1 MHLGQACK
9 FKFLP
14 NFIQKCA
21 IAKLLVANP
30 DCRGKMFIYDSMTQG
45 LELLAMRELQE
56 AENLFLGIINDPY
69 SQPEETKQAKEYLSD
84 IRDCKKGDKT
94 LNFALYKGLVKKVV
108 ASLDYVDEL
117 VAGIYFS
124 PAHSYSE
131 IDQALLSQI
140 PSIVSRLKQIKIR
153 DISARDKLFARF
165 EKGGARLIR
174 NQLGKRKGNVEQK
187 DTTFDTYRYKTIFRK
202 FIEQINPFLLERH
215 LELLDYIL
223 ATGEIQLLED
233 SKLNGLTPKYVWI
246 IESTLESQWYLLRS
260 YFFKARAEIE
270 SQFKKK
276 EGTRKYWEEV
286 KYKKI
291 KIFEECD
298 FSEANIQKFLFID
311 KLNYKTLKE
320 IHSFA
325 GTMGLVLMPRDVSLA
340 LRGVEKAKDHIRER
354 GGFLMGNRKIFQDS
368 LLELGFSKKNAYVI
382 AKQAKCFNNHQI
394 SEAFKLALKVTRGD
408 IAWYRIPPNSENLKN
423 EIENQCSKHLSTV
436 RIHLFERGR
445 LNKIL
450 LQEGKKLIR
459 SYLEMVY
466 GNKVSELHCYFRLE
480 TIHQYYKLKYFQYHE
495 EVVPSVSEL
504 IKISRKEFQPTLKK
518 GYEAF
523 VNKKRLHIPPA
534 LYRQIASKQ
543 SVTEWEDA
551 YTTPEEKI
559 LLCFWFL
566 MDHGATIN
574 QKLVDHGVLKPGFDL
589 WGFLKGQGEEC
600 KS

>member
-1 MHLGQACK
+1 
-9 FKFLP
+9 
-14 NFIQKCA
+14 
-21 IAKLLVANP
+21 
-30 DCRGKMFIYDSMTQG
+30 MFIYDSMTQG
-45 LELLAMRELQE
+45 LELLAMRELQD
-56 AENLFLGIINDPY
+56 AENIFLSIINDPY
-69 SQPEETKQAKEYLSD
+69 SQPAETKQAKEYLSD

-94 LNFALYKGLVKKVV
+94 LNFSLYKELIKKVV

-117 VAGIYFS
+117 IADIYFS

-131 IDQALLSQI
+131 IDQELLSKI

-153 DISARDKLFARF
+153 DISARDKLFAKF

-174 NQLGKRKGNVEQK
+174 NRLGKRKGNVEQK
-187 DTTFDTYRYKTIFRK
+187 DTSFDTYRYKTIFRK

-233 SKLNGLTPKYVWI
+233 SKLTSLTPKYVWI
-246 IESTLESQWYLLRS
+246 IESTLKSRWYLLRS

-291 KIFEECD
+291 KIFEECN

-311 KLNYKTLKE
+311 KLNYKTLEE
-320 IHSFA
+320 IHSFV

-368 LLELGFSKKNAYVI
+368 LLQLGFSKKNAYVI
-382 AKQAKCFNNHQI
+382 AKQAKRFNNHQI
-394 SEAFKLALKVTRGD
+394 SEAFELALKVTRSE

-423 EIENQCSKHLSTV
+423 EIENQCTKHLSTV

-450 LQEGKKLIR
+450 LQKGKKLIR
-459 SYLEMVY
+459 SYLEMIY
-466 GNKVSELHCYFRLE
+466 GDKVSELHCYFRLE

-495 EVVPSVSEL
+495 EAVPSVSEL

-523 VNKKRLHIPPA
+523 VKKKRVQISTALHKE
-534 LYRQIASKQ
+534 IASKQ
-543 SVTEWEDA
+543 SVTEWEDT

-559 LLCFWFL
+559 LLRFWFL
-566 MDHGATIN
+566 MDHGVTIN
-574 QKLVDHGVLKPGFDL
+574 QKLVDRGVLKPGFDL
-589 WGFLKGQGEEC
+589 WEFLKGQGEEC

>member
-1 MHLGQACK
+1 
-9 FKFLP
+9 
-14 NFIQKCA
+14 
-21 IAKLLVANP
+21 
-30 DCRGKMFIYDSMTQG
+30 MFIYDSMTQG
-45 LELLAMRELQE
+45 LELLAMRELQD
-56 AENLFLGIINDPY
+56 AENIFLSIINDPY
-69 SQPEETKQAKEYLSD
+69 SQPAETKQAKEYLSD

-94 LNFALYKGLVKKVV
+94 LNFSLYKELIKKVV

-117 VAGIYFS
+117 IADIYFS

-131 IDQALLSQI
+131 IDQELLSKI

-153 DISARDKLFARF
+153 DISARDKLFAKF

-174 NQLGKRKGNVEQK
+174 NRLGKRKGNVEQK
-187 DTTFDTYRYKTIFRK
+187 DTSFDTYRYKTIFRK

-233 SKLNGLTPKYVWI
+233 SKLTSLTSKYVWI
-246 IESTLESQWYLLRS
+246 IESTLKSRWYLLRS

-276 EGTRKYWEEV
+276 EGTRKYWEQV

-291 KIFEECD
+291 KIFEECN

-311 KLNYKTLKE
+311 KLNYKTLEE
-320 IHSFA
+320 IHSFV

-368 LLELGFSKKNAYVI
+368 LLQLGFSKKNAYVI
-382 AKQAKCFNNHQI
+382 AKQAKRFNNHQI
-394 SEAFKLALKVTRGD
+394 SEAFELALKVTRSE

-423 EIENQCSKHLSTV
+423 EIENQCTKHLSTV

-450 LQEGKKLIR
+450 LQKGKKLIQ
-459 SYLEMVY
+459 SYLEMIY
-466 GNKVSELHCYFRLE
+466 GDKVSELHCYFRLE

-495 EVVPSVSEL
+495 EAVPSVSEL

-523 VNKKRLHIPPA
+523 VKKKRVQISTALHKE
-534 LYRQIASKQ
+534 IASKQ
-543 SVTEWEDA
+543 SVTEWEDT

-559 LLCFWFL
+559 LLRFWFL
-566 MDHGATIN
+566 MDHGVTIN
-574 QKLVDHGVLKPGFDL
+574 QKLVDRGVLKPGFDL
-589 WGFLKGQGEEC
+589 WEFLKGQGEEC

>member
-1 MHLGQACK
+1 
-9 FKFLP
+9 
-14 NFIQKCA
+14 
-21 IAKLLVANP
+21 
-30 DCRGKMFIYDSMTQG
+30 MFIYDSMTQG
-45 LELLAMRELQE
+45 LELLAMRELQD
-56 AENLFLGIINDPY
+56 AENIFLSIINDPY
-69 SQPEETKQAKEYLSD
+69 SQPAETKQAKEYLSD

-94 LNFALYKGLVKKVV
+94 LNFSLYKELIKKVV

-117 VAGIYFS
+117 IADIYFS

-131 IDQALLSQI
+131 IDQELLSKI

-153 DISARDKLFARF
+153 DISARDKLFAKF

-174 NQLGKRKGNVEQK
+174 NRLGKRKGNVEQK
-187 DTTFDTYRYKTIFRK
+187 DTSFDTYRYKTIFRK

-233 SKLNGLTPKYVWI
+233 SKLTSLTSKYVWI
-246 IESTLESQWYLLRS
+246 IESTLKSRWYLLRS

-276 EGTRKYWEEV
+276 EGTRKYWEQV

-291 KIFEECD
+291 KIFEECN

-311 KLNYKTLKE
+311 KLNYKTLEE
-320 IHSFA
+320 IHSFV

-368 LLELGFSKKNAYVI
+368 LLQLGFSKKNAYVI
-382 AKQAKCFNNHQI
+382 AKQAKRFNNHQI
-394 SEAFKLALKVTRGD
+394 SEAFELALKVTRSE

-423 EIENQCSKHLSTV
+423 EIENQCTKHLSTV

-450 LQEGKKLIR
+450 LQKGKKLIR
-459 SYLEMVY
+459 SYLEMIY
-466 GNKVSELHCYFRLE
+466 GDKVSELHCYFRLE

-495 EVVPSVSEL
+495 EAVPSVSEL

-523 VNKKRLHIPPA
+523 VKKKRVQISTALHKE
-534 LYRQIASKQ
+534 IASKQ

-559 LLCFWFL
+559 LLRFWFL
-566 MDHGATIN
+566 MDHGVTIN
-574 QKLVDHGVLKPGFDL
+574 QKLVDRGVLKPGFDL
-589 WGFLKGQGEEC
+589 WEFLKGQGEEC

>member
-1 MHLGQACK
+1 
-9 FKFLP
+9 
-14 NFIQKCA
+14 
-21 IAKLLVANP
+21 
-30 DCRGKMFIYDSMTQG
+30 MFIYDSMTQG
-45 LELLAMRELQE
+45 LELLAMRELQD
-56 AENLFLGIINDPY
+56 AENIFLSIINDPY
-69 SQPEETKQAKEYLSD
+69 SQPAETKQAKEYLSD

-94 LNFALYKGLVKKVV
+94 LNFSLYKELIKKVV

-117 VAGIYFS
+117 IADIYFS

-131 IDQALLSQI
+131 IDQELLSKI

-153 DISARDKLFARF
+153 DISARDKLFAKF

-174 NQLGKRKGNVEQK
+174 NRLGKRKGNVEQQ
-187 DTTFDTYRYKTIFRK
+187 DTSFDTYRYKTIFRK

-233 SKLNGLTPKYVWI
+233 SKLTSLTSKYVWI
-246 IESTLESQWYLLRS
+246 IESTLKSRWYLLRS

-276 EGTRKYWEEV
+276 EGTRKYWEQV

-291 KIFEECD
+291 KIFEECN

-311 KLNYKTLKE
+311 KLNYKTLEE
-320 IHSFA
+320 IHSFV

-368 LLELGFSKKNAYVI
+368 LLQLGFSKKNAYVI
-382 AKQAKCFNNHQI
+382 AKQAKRFNNHQI
-394 SEAFKLALKVTRGD
+394 SEAFELALKVTRSE
-408 IAWYRIPPNSENLKN
+408 IAWYRIPPNLENLKN
-423 EIENQCSKHLSTV
+423 EIENQCTKHLSTV

-450 LQEGKKLIR
+450 LQKGKKLIR
-459 SYLEMVY
+459 SYLEMIY
-466 GNKVSELHCYFRLE
+466 GDKVSELHCYFRLE

-495 EVVPSVSEL
+495 EAVPSVSEL

-523 VNKKRLHIPPA
+523 VKKKRVQISTALHKE
-534 LYRQIASKQ
+534 IASKQ
-543 SVTEWEDA
+543 SVTEWEDT

-559 LLCFWFL
+559 LLRFWFL
-566 MDHGATIN
+566 MDHGVTIN
-574 QKLVDHGVLKPGFDL
+574 QKLVDRGVLKPGFDL
-589 WGFLKGQGEEC
+589 WEFLKGQGEEC

>member
-1 MHLGQACK
+1 
-9 FKFLP
+9 
-14 NFIQKCA
+14 
-21 IAKLLVANP
+21 
-30 DCRGKMFIYDSMTQG
+30 MFIYDSMTQG
-45 LELLAMRELQE
+45 LELLAMRELQD
-56 AENLFLGIINDPY
+56 AENIFLSIINDPY
-69 SQPEETKQAKEYLSD
+69 SQPAETKQAKEYLSD

-94 LNFALYKGLVKKVV
+94 LNFSLYKELIKRVV

-117 VAGIYFS
+117 IADIYFS

-131 IDQALLSQI
+131 IDQELLSKI

-153 DISARDKLFARF
+153 DISARDKLFAKF

-174 NQLGKRKGNVEQK
+174 NRLGKRKGNVEQQ
-187 DTTFDTYRYKTIFRK
+187 DTSFDTYRYKTIFRK

-233 SKLNGLTPKYVWI
+233 SKLTSLTSKYVWI
-246 IESTLESQWYLLRS
+246 IESTLKSRWYLLRS

-276 EGTRKYWEEV
+276 EGTRKYWEQV

-291 KIFEECD
+291 KIFEECN

-311 KLNYKTLKE
+311 KLNYKTLEE
-320 IHSFA
+320 IHSFV

-368 LLELGFSKKNAYVI
+368 LLQLGFSKKNAYVI
-382 AKQAKCFNNHQI
+382 AKQAKRFNNHQI
-394 SEAFKLALKVTRGD
+394 SEAFELALKVTRSE
-408 IAWYRIPPNSENLKN
+408 IAWYRIPPNLENLKN
-423 EIENQCSKHLSTV
+423 EIENQCTKHLSTV

-450 LQEGKKLIR
+450 LQKGKKLIR
-459 SYLEMVY
+459 SYLEMIY
-466 GNKVSELHCYFRLE
+466 GDKVSELHCYFRLE

-495 EVVPSVSEL
+495 EAVPSVSEL

-523 VNKKRLHIPPA
+523 VKKKRVQISTALHKE
-534 LYRQIASKQ
+534 IASKQ
-543 SVTEWEDA
+543 SVTEWEDT

-559 LLCFWFL
+559 LLRFWFL
-566 MDHGATIN
+566 MDHGVTIN
-574 QKLVDHGVLKPGFDL
+574 QKLVDRGVLKPGFDL
-589 WGFLKGQGEEC
+589 WEFLKGQGEEC

>member
-1 MHLGQACK
+1 
-9 FKFLP
+9 
-14 NFIQKCA
+14 
-21 IAKLLVANP
+21 
-30 DCRGKMFIYDSMTQG
+30 MFIYDSMTQG
-45 LELLAMRELQE
+45 LELLAMRELQD
-56 AENLFLGIINDPY
+56 AENVFLSIINDPY

-94 LNFALYKGLVKKVV
+94 LNFALYKELIKKVV

-117 VAGIYFS
+117 VADIYFS
-124 PAHSYSE
+124 PAYSYSE
-131 IDQALLSQI
+131 IDQELSSKI
-140 PSIVSRLKQIKIR
+140 PSIVSRLKQIKIK
-153 DISARDKLFARF
+153 DISARDKLFTRF

-174 NQLGKRKGNVEQK
+174 NQLGKREGNVEQK
-187 DTTFDTYRYKTIFRK
+187 DTSFDTYRYKTIFRK

-233 SKLNGLTPKYVWI
+233 PKLTVLTPKYKWI
-246 IESTLESQWYLLRS
+246 IESTLKSQWYLLRS

-311 KLNYKTLKE
+311 KLNYKTLEE
-320 IHSFA
+320 IHSFV
-325 GTMGLVLMPRDVSLA
+325 GTMGLDLMPRDISLA

-354 GGFLMGNRKIFQDS
+354 GGFLRGNRKIFQDS
-368 LLELGFSKKNAYVI
+368 LLELGFLKKNAYVI
-382 AKQAKCFNNHQI
+382 AKQAKRFNNHQI
-394 SEAFKLALKVTRGD
+394 SEAFELALKVTRGE
-408 IAWYRIPPNSENLKN
+408 IAWYRIPPNSKNLKN
-423 EIENQCSKHLSTV
+423 KIESQCTKHLSTV

-459 SYLEMVY
+459 SHLEMVY
-466 GNKVSELHCYFRLE
+466 GDEVSELHCYFRLE

-495 EVVPSVSEL
+495 EAVPSVSEL
-504 IKISRKEFQPTLKK
+504 IKISRKEFQPTLKN

-523 VNKKRLHIPPA
+523 VKKKRVRISTA
-534 LYRQIASKQ
+534 LYKEIASKQ

-559 LLCFWFL
+559 LLRFWFL

-574 QKLVDHGVLKPGFDL
+574 QKLVDRGVLKPGFDL

>member
-1 MHLGQACK
+1 
-9 FKFLP
+9 
-14 NFIQKCA
+14 
-21 IAKLLVANP
+21 
-30 DCRGKMFIYDSMTQG
+30 MFIYDSMTQG
-45 LELLAMRELQE
+45 LELLAMRELQD
-56 AENLFLGIINDPY
+56 AENIFLSIINDPY
-69 SQPEETKQAKEYLSD
+69 SQPAETKQAKEYLSD

-94 LNFALYKGLVKKVV
+94 LNFSLYKELIKRVV

-117 VAGIYFS
+117 IANIYFS

-131 IDQALLSQI
+131 IDQELLSKI

-153 DISARDKLFARF
+153 DISARDKLFAKF

-174 NQLGKRKGNVEQK
+174 NRLGKRKGNVEQQ
-187 DTTFDTYRYKTIFRK
+187 DTSFDTYRYKTIFRK

-233 SKLNGLTPKYVWI
+233 SKLTSLTSKYVWI
-246 IESTLESQWYLLRS
+246 IESTLKSRWYLLRS

-276 EGTRKYWEEV
+276 EGTRKYWEQV

-291 KIFEECD
+291 KIFEECN

-311 KLNYKTLKE
+311 KLNYKTLEE

-368 LLELGFSKKNAYVI
+368 LLELGFSKKSAYVI
-382 AKQAKCFNNHQI
+382 AKQAKRFNNHQI
-394 SEAFKLALKVTRGD
+394 SEAFELALKVTRSE

-459 SYLEMVY
+459 SYLEMIY
-466 GNKVSELHCYFRLE
+466 GDKVSELHCYFRLE

-495 EVVPSVSEL
+495 EAVPSVSEL

-523 VNKKRLHIPPA
+523 VKKKRVQISTALHKE
-534 LYRQIASKQ
+534 IASKQ
-543 SVTEWEDA
+543 SVTEWEDT